1 MRASFQTNALDWD
14 ALPAQARNVDCLP
27 SPDEI
32 SNGAVFRI
40 RNHES
45 RYLTHKFH
53 KYAGKFIPE
62 LPQWVFRSLRPERG
76 AIVLDPFVG
85 SGTTLVEA
93 SLYGV
98 SAIGLDVDP
107 MARLIAKV
115 KTTPLDP
122 AKLERATSAILADL
136 PAARAS
142 GRRPEIPTLYHWFS
156 PKAVE
161 ALSAI
166 RGLIDRYEADGD
178 LHDFLTICFSSIVR
192 RASKADNQTMKTYVS
207 HTHPKIPEDA
217 RQLFRATLIDY
228 SRRLE
233 AYSARHSADA
243 EVTVRGDLDARTLAA
258 GWEALKLPPVDL
270 AITSPPY
277 IKSVDYMYNQ
287 MAELFWIGDRW
298 DLANQQQQ
306 NDFKRRYM
314 GTDRPAAAIQGLS
327 ASHAVPDVSFWV
339 NKIAEQNPKLAK
351 VADRYFSDTV
361 SHFRN
366 MSRIL
371 RPGASYVY
379 VVGNSTLAGVSVP
392 THRLV
397 AACARASGFEL
408 SVCFGYEIQ
417 NKHMRFPR
425 GGRGGQV
432 VHDWVLVLRSH
443 EGG

>member
-1 MRASFQTNALDWD
+1 MTRRFHESALDWD
-14 ALPAQARNVDCLP
+14 APPPSACYVDYLPT
-27 SPDEI
+27 PDKI
-32 SNGAVFRI
+32 ANGAIFRI
-40 RNHES
+40 RNHEL

-62 LPQWVFRSLRPERG
+62 LPQWALRSLRPGRD

-98 SAIGLDVDP
+98 SAIGIDVDP
-107 MARLIAKV
+107 LARLIAKV
-115 KTTPLDP
+115 KTTPLEP
-122 AKLERATSAILADL
+122 SKLERATSAILGDL
-136 PAARAS
+136 ATARAV

-156 PKAVE
+156 PTAVE
-161 ALSAI
+161 ALASI
-166 RGLIDRYEADGD
+166 RGLIDRHEDDPD

-192 RASKADNQTMKTYVS
+192 RASNADNQTMKTYVS
-207 HTHPKIPEDA
+207 HTHHKVPEDA
-217 RQLFRATLIDY
+217 RQLFRATLVDY

-233 AYSARHSADA
+233 AYSARRSAEA
-243 EVTVRGDLDARTLAA
+243 QVAVRGDLDARTLAA
-258 GWEALKLPPVDL
+258 GWDELSLPSVDL

-298 DLANQQQQ
+298 GIATQPQQ
-306 NDFKRRYM
+306 NDFKRKYM

-327 ASHAVPDVSFWV
+327 ASHAVPEVSVWV
-339 NKIAEQNPKLAK
+339 NRIAEQNPKLAK

-366 MSRIL
+366 MSRVL
-371 RPGASYVY
+371 RPGAPYVY
-379 VVGNSTLAGVSVP
+379 VVGNSVLAGVSVP
-392 THRLV
+392 THQLA
-397 AACARASGFEL
+397 AACARASGFDL

-425 GGRGGQV
+425 GGNGGHV
-432 VHDWVLVLRSH
+432 VHDWVLVFRSH